1 MTGVSRPAWH
11 DCLKHLLTAS
21 EMSRD
26 WGHWRSVGKWGLVV
40 RGLDALLYPVRRSC
54 RAAARSWKRET
65 ESAGFP
71 LMQER
76 SGRG

>member
-11 DCLKHLLTAS
+11 DHLKHLLTAS

-40 RGLDALLYPVRRSC
+40 RGLVPGQEKLLSC
-54 RAAARSWKRET
+54 C
-65 ESAGFP
+65 
-71 LMQER
+71 
-76 SGRG
+76 